1 MEQLTLGI
9 IEKSKIKIIASS
21 GHSFQIEL
29 VEKIGRDDIPK
40 VIEVSEILAKKF
52 GKKWLLGKNNIN
64 KYFNQDTL
72 PFIARFKNE
81 IIGYI
86 IGVPLEYFK
95 NESWARIDVNLNKNN
110 TLYTYAFVM
119 KEKYRKKGGYAKTLK
134 RIFLNWAKKQKQI
147 EYITGHVEN
156 GIHKNFS
163 GQIEEVKVY
172 EKWFDSKKP
181 FIYYRRII

>member
-9 IEKSKIKIIASS
+9 IEKSKVKIIASS

-163 GQIEEVKVY
+163 GKIEEVKVY